1 MRVAGLGGLTV
12 ATASVAGGIPLAAL
26 AASAQDE
33 TPEGFLAYAYA
44 QRAQAI
50 TTGNVSLLD
59 ALYDPANADLLS
71 FEADRER
78 RLR

>member
-44 QRAQAI
+44 QRAGHDDRQRKPARC
-50 TTGNVSLLD
+50 
-59 ALYDPANADLLS
+59 AL
-71 FEADRER
+71 
-78 RLR
+78 